1 MQDSVSPRVQMA
13 KKKAMQKTVEIS
25 QIKGMAKDYVT
36 VQCDVTLGWSVVD
49 TKGLEAWCLAAV
61 GVEAFEAA
69 FSTIIGELVLNCWQ
83 KYYAFDEFLL
93 RSGERGGELMNDL
106 KYIKEKSIERR
117 IDPLPGFLQLFRLHH
132 VLLEPATEEHFKEAR
147 LEMLALV
154 LYPQV
159 LTDIYRRQ

>member
-1 MQDSVSPRVQMA
+1 MA

-69 FSTIIGELVLNCWQ
+69 FSPSSRNW
-83 KYYAFDEFLL
+83 
-93 RSGERGGELMNDL
+93 S
-106 KYIKEKSIERR
+106 
-117 IDPLPGFLQLFRLHH
+117 
-132 VLLEPATEEHFKEAR
+132 
-147 LEMLALV
+147 
-154 LYPQV
+154 
-159 LTDIYRRQ
+159 